1 MVEEERVLIARSL
14 SDVFVPTAVGRAFM
28 SVCVRVH
35 MLVGVRACAR
45 VCVCEGGACVC
56 VFVCERER
64 VCVCVCL
71 CVKEIEMSVCLC
83 R

>member
-35 MLVGVRACAR
+35 MLVGVRACVR
-45 VCVCEGGACVC
+45 VCVCEGGRA
-56 VFVCERER
+56 
-64 VCVCVCL
+64 CVCL
-71 CVKEIEMSVCLC
+71 CVRERERESVCVC
-83 R
+83 V